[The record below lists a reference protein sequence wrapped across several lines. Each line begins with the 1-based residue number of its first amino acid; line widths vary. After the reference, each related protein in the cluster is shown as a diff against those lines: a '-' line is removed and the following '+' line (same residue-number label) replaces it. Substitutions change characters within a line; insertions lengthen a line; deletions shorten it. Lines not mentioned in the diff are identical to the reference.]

1 MVRMIVMVMIVH
13 GVMIAM
19 VMMVVAVWVEQVQ
32 VVP

>member
-1 MVRMIVMVMIVH
+1 MMIVGGSVGDAS
-13 GVMIAM
+13 GVM